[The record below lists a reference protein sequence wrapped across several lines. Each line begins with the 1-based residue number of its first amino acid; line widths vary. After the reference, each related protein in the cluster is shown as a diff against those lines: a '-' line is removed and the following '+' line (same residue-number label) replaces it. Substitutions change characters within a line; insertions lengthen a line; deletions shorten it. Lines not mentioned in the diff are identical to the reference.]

1 MSFVVAN
8 PGGSLSAYA
17 EKVFPGQIKSIGKA
31 TQAKVEDNSSSGD
44 SIETLLSKLLEKQKE
59 NFIKSF
65 DKSADSDDDKKKEF
79 KKVVNMLMGAA
90 DKNKDGLSM
99 QELQNLDTSKLSYGD
114 AKIVNDI
121 ITNFSK
127 YDTDQDG
134 LLTFKELDNPLLEK
148 EFSMQELAALAKSMS
163 DESKEN
169 LSTFALANAPSSYV
183 QKLLSNYDDTNLFN
197 YTPKEVVTVE

>member
-17 EKVFPGQIKSIGKA
+17 TKVFFGQIKSFGNV
-31 TQAKVEDNSSSGD
+31 TQTKGEDNSSSED
-44 SIETLLSKLLEKQKE
+44 SMETLLSKLLEKQKE

-99 QELQNLDTSKLSYGD
+99 QELQDFDTSKLSYGD

-121 ITNFSK
+121 IANFSA

-134 LLTFKELDNPLLEK
+134 LLTLKELENPLLTK
-148 EFSMQELAALAKSMS
+148 EFSMQELAALAKSMF
-163 DESKEN
+163 DEGKEN
-169 LSTFALANAPSSYV
+169 LATFALANAPSSYI

-197 YTPKEVVTVE
+197 CTPKVLVTE